1 MLYRIRYPEHA
12 ASGAV
17 HKRLR
22 PAPPRAAAPRRVRR
36 ERVAHHRHVGRLV
49 REHLVVLDALPG
61 HQPRRGRLLP
71 RAGGVGD
78 AVERGASARLLRGV
92 VAEDP
97 DGGQAGAE
105 GVLEVGGEAGE
116 DADQPALRE
125 AALRGMSA

>member
-1 MLYRIRYPEHA
+1 
-12 ASGAV
+12 
-17 HKRLR
+17 
-22 PAPPRAAAPRRVRR
+22 
-36 ERVAHHRHVGRLV
+36 
-49 REHLVVLDALPG
+49 
-61 HQPRRGRLLP
+61 
-71 RAGGVGD
+71 
-78 AVERGASARLLRGV
+78 V